1 MKKDIYEQPSRLENV
16 KMSTIRKM
24 MDAAAKLKNEGKD
37 VVAFTVGEPDFN
49 TPQAI
54 KDATVDCLAQNLT
67 HYTSNRGRLDIRQEV
82 AKKIL
87 ADTGLDYNPETEILM
102 TSSGAEAINN
112 ALLGMID
119 EGDEVILVTPSFV
132 SYEQTIFLCKGVP
145 VYLPLR
151 QENNFQID
159 KQELE
164 SKITDR
170 TRFLIMNNPCNP
182 TGGVLNDES
191 MKAIADICVKY
202 NLAVFSDEIY
212 SQLIYDGLKF
222 HSIAEYPG
230 MRERT
235 VMMNGFSKT
244 YAMTGWRVGYLA
256 MDERF
261 MKNILRVH
269 QYSTTT
275 GVTFIQAALAKTMNT
290 PEVMA
295 DVKKMVDA
303 FAGRRDIVVEELSKI
318 DGISFVKPEG
328 AFYVLINVSKTGMS
342 GETFANRLLNEKYVS
357 SVPAIAFGAE
367 YGDYIRIS
375 FATGDEDIRRGIQR
389 IREFV
394 DENMK

>member
-1 MKKDIYEQPSRLENV
+1 MANDIYEEPLRLKNV

-24 MDAAAKLKNEGKD
+24 MDAAAKLKGEGRD

-54 KDATVDCLAQNLT
+54 KDATADCLNENLT
-67 HYTSNRGRLDIRQEV
+67 HYTSNRGRLDIREEV
-82 AKKIL
+82 SKKIL
-87 ADTGLDYNPETEILM
+87 SDTGILYNPEKEILM

-112 ALLGMID
+112 ALFGMIN
-119 EGDEVILVTPSFV
+119 EGDEVILITPSFV
-132 SYEQTIFLCKGVP
+132 SYEQTILMCGGVP
-145 VYLPLR
+145 VYLPLK
-151 QENNFQID
+151 QKDNFQID
-159 KQELE
+159 KDELE
-164 SKITDR
+164 SKVTAK

-182 TGGVLNDES
+182 TGGVLNDAS
-191 MKAIADICVKY
+191 MNAIAEICVKY
-202 NLAVFSDEIY
+202 NLAAFSDEIY

-275 GVTFIQAALAKTMNT
+275 GVTFIQAALARTMNSV
-290 PEVMA
+290 EVMA
-295 DVKKMVDA
+295 DVDRMVKE
-303 FAGRRDIVVEELSKI
+303 FERRRNIVVEELSKI
-318 DGISFVKPEG
+318 DGISFVKPSG
-328 AFYVLINVSKTGMS
+328 AFYVLINIGRTGMT
-342 GETFANRLLNEKYVS
+342 GEEFANRLLNEKYVS
-357 SVPAIAFGAE
+357 CVPAIAFGAE

-375 FATGDEDIRRGIQR
+375 FATGEDNIRRGICR
-389 IREFV
+389 IKEFV
-394 DENMK
+394 DNNMK